1 MNQTKKKW
9 FFGLVIAAMF
19 FVGASLAYSRL
30 STAYER
36 TNTESKLSEELPAS
50 AAVTQN
56 PAEDFT
62 VYDENQNPVKLSE
75 FIGKPLVVN
84 FWASWCPP
92 CQREMPHFQDAID
105 TYGEKV
111 TFLMVNDTDGERE
124 TMNTVRAFLRNNGYE
139 MDVLYDLDGD
149 AGWTDCREQ
158 LYFGCF
164 ISAVFDESS
173 GKLYKSVRKRSG
185 ISDGIYFCRKR

>member
-149 AGWTDCREQ
+149 AGWTYDLLYLPRTLFIDKNGNIIVDHVGELSEAELTSTIEQ
-158 LYFGCF
+158 L
-164 ISAVFDESS
+164 
-173 GKLYKSVRKRSG
+173 LH
-185 ISDGIYFCRKR
+185 

>member
-62 VYDENQNPVKLSE
+62 VYDENQNPVKLSD

-105 TYGEKV
+105 TYGEDV

-149 AGWTDCREQ
+149 AGWTYDLLYLPRTLFIDENGNIVVDHVGELSEAELTSTIEQ
-158 LYFGCF
+158 L
-164 ISAVFDESS
+164 
-173 GKLYKSVRKRSG
+173 LH
-185 ISDGIYFCRKR
+185 